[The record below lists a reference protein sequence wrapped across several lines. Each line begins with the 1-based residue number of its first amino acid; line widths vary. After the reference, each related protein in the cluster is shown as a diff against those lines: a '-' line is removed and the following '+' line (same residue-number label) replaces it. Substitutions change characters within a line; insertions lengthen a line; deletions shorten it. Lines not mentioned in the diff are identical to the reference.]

1 LPGQG
6 EAAGLPE
13 LLGEL
18 GADAGV
24 GLRHGVGGS
33 LSPPGLR
40 SAGACRAEVGCDFL
54 GTDSSTGFVARG
66 RGEERGNGARVK
78 EPRDWRGARFT
89 SMLEISGSGSFP
101 ARNSRHTMG
110 VVLGGARR
118 QALLDVGWG
127 SVVPRRCCERRTWG
141 GGGGGGRRGTWG
153 WTSPP
158 TVCPTSFHFASS
170 LGRARGQ
177 RRGCACQTPVNRG
190 RLGGGQTGRR
200 RTDRKEGTRWT
211 NAGLGSAARRAA
223 DDVSD
228 FMSSFGRALGAAAGA
243 ALVSGWDLTVKG
255 LEETLR
261 TGHWRATGTSL
272 ARARGGRRREPHLR
286 VREAEGGGFLAIGV
300 EP

>member
-1 LPGQG
+1 MHGVGGSLSPPGLRPAGASRAEVGLDLLEAELICELGVGRAWGGTLPGQG

-141 GGGGGGRRGTWG
+141 GGGGGEGAGPGDGPRRRRCVRLHF
-153 WTSPP
+153 TS
-158 TVCPTSFHFASS
+158 
-170 LGRARGQ
+170 RAR
-177 RRGCACQTPVNRG
+177 
-190 RLGGGQTGRR
+190 
-200 RTDRKEGTRWT
+200 
-211 NAGLGSAARRAA
+211 
-223 DDVSD
+223 
-228 FMSSFGRALGAAAGA
+228 
-243 ALVSGWDLTVKG
+243 
-255 LEETLR
+255 
-261 TGHWRATGTSL
+261 
-272 ARARGGRRREPHLR
+272 
-286 VREAEGGGFLAIGV
+286 
-300 EP
+300 